1 MNITFIGSGYVG
13 LVSGIIMSYLGHNV
27 TCLDNNE
34 VKISKLNKQI
44 LPIYELSLDEYLQKV
59 LLAGRLKFTNIYN
72 NELQNAEAYL
82 ISSLV
87 TKSVTTSFAPCSIKG
102 A

>member
-13 LVSGIIMSYLGHNV
+13 LVSGIIMSYLGHNI

-59 LLAGRLKFTNIYN
+59 LLAGRLKFTNIYS
-72 NELQNAEAYL
+72 LSHAYKRHHTEKIRDMYRNSYNINFYL
-82 ISSLV
+82 YI
-87 TKSVTTSFAPCSIKG
+87 I
-102 A
+102 